1 MATLR
6 QVLVDD
12 TDPSVQYGPE
22 GWFVADPSK
31 LNLGNFGPIYNATSH
46 ATTSSNSTL
55 SYSFNGTS
63 ILVQGTIDTSTDA
76 NNVTDPTWDCFV
88 DGIKLPPAKPSQ
100 FPENNWPLCQQDT
113 IASGSHVLTIQ
124 VKSQGQAFYF
134 DSLVYTP
141 ILDAVFPSAVLI
153 YADGDTALNYSSG
166 WKEAGEQVTQTQN
179 AQVTLNFH
187 GTSATLI
194 GHIPEQFPP
203 NATSASYTI
212 DGGTP
217 ITFPLHGLPSAQS
230 PTQFNSLFFTTP
242 TLSDGFHSLTVTHDG
257 DIDHTPLAVKYFY
270 VTNTTG
276 MSLVQP
282 SVSFP
287 GPSAAATSP
296 TSPSSSSRRSRT
308 GVIAGGV
315 VGGLVL
321 LVLLAVLC
329 FWRRKRKTRDLE
341 EAATNPYSM
350 AMADGAPPRALL
362 SGGFS
367 ETSGTSELGSVPRG
381 YKQMPVAPSSAVRG
395 GSDVP
400 GRPSLGKGVYTTSAP
415 VVLRHEDS
423 GIRQIVPPSSATAPE
438 IVELPPGYSLT

>member
-12 TDPSVQYGPE
+12 TNPSIQYGPE

-31 LNLGNFGPIYNATSH
+31 LNVGNFGPIYNATSH

-100 FPENNWPLCQQDT
+100 FPENNWPLR
-113 IASGSHVLTIQ
+113 
-124 VKSQGQAFYF
+124 KGQAFYF

-141 ILDAVFPSAVLI
+141 TLDAVFPSAVLI
-153 YADGDTALNYSSG
+153 YVDGDTALNYSSG

-217 ITFPLHGLPSAQS
+217 ITFPLHWPSE
-230 PTQFNSLFFTTP
+230 PPN
-242 TLSDGFHSLTVTHDG
+242 LTVTHGG

-276 MSLVQP
+276 MSPVQP

-287 GPSAAATSP
+287 GPSAATTSP
-296 TSPSSSSRRSRT
+296 TSPSSSSSRRSRT

-321 LVLLAVLC
+321 LALLAVLC
-329 FWRRKRKTRDLE
+329 FWRRRRKTRDLE
-341 EAATNPYSM
+341 AAATNPYPM
-350 AMADGAPPRALL
+350 AMADGAPPRSLL
-362 SGGFS
+362 SGGSS
-367 ETSGTSELGSVPRG
+367 ETSGTSELGSVPRV

-400 GRPSLGKGVYTTSAP
+400 WTSFLGKGVYNTSVP

-423 GIRQIVPPSSATAPE
+423 GIRQIVPPSAATAPE